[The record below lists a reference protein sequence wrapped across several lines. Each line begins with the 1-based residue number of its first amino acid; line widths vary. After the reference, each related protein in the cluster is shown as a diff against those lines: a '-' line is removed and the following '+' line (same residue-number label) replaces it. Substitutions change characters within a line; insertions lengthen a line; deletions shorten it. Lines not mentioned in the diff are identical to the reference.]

1 MKKAC
6 CLLLALALLCAALPA
21 FAAETAEL
29 GKPFHDFTVTTIDG
43 EEFIMIPLTG
53 DVEVNGLR
61 IRRKRE
67 DDPSAPL

>member
-1 MKKAC
+1 MASN
-6 CLLLALALLCAALPA
+6 L
-21 FAAETAEL
+21 TAGNKFE
-29 GKPFHDFTVTTIDG
+29 VTAPDVKISISSDRTDLINTRIIDG